1 MCSVCLLSP
10 NTRNRPALCLLVST
24 SFNPSP
30 PPHFFHRPL
39 PPALPAGDMMNM
51 QMSAREFLP
60 SSNELPPLSAYNP
73 PVAWLCVVRLSHFQI
88 RLISPSLA
96 SPYLVLCSG
105 HSLSYLSDQRCYSA
119 CLRIRF
125 DDARVSYVLSSLCL
139 TFCHFKRLC
148 VAKCNLQFTWWALGS
163 VITRHYTFL
172 LFWDQV
178 VHTWWHCSRI
188 WANQPKMSI
197 LRKKKNILRNENE
210 HKFGPNYKLVV
221 FFPAK
226 TFDEGYT
233 YARSKVDIWWL
244 ALIDRRSLFVQLL
257 PFPLSDW
264 LIDWAASK
272 ISVNEVFYSVLQNGI
287 NKSCSCSRIRIFQFK
302 SSLIV
307 KTLELKLSRPLWN
320 SPPTKYLQKNHCLMF
335 LKCSTAAAPW
345 LVRMLA
351 INIV

>member
-1 MCSVCLLSP
+1 
-10 NTRNRPALCLLVST
+10 
-24 SFNPSP
+24 
-30 PPHFFHRPL
+30 
-39 PPALPAGDMMNM
+39 MMNM

-60 SSNELPPLSAYNP
+60 SSNELPPPPP
-73 PVAWLCVVRLSHFQI
+73 PVAWLGVVRLSHFQI

-125 DDARVSYVLSSLCL
+125 DDARVSCVLSSLCL
-139 TFCHFKRLC
+139 TFCLFKRLC
-148 VAKCNLQFTWWALGS
+148 VAKRNLQFTWWAPGS

-221 FFPAK
+221 FFPCKNFWWGIYIRTIKSWHLMIGANWQEVPFCP
-226 TFDEGYT
+226 TF
-233 YARSKVDIWWL
+233 AIP
-244 ALIDRRSLFVQLL
+244 SL
-257 PFPLSDW
+257 W
-264 LIDWAASK
+264 LIDWLGSIKDFCDWSLLFSSSK
-272 ISVNEVFYSVLQNGI
+272 WHQQKLFVL
-287 NKSCSCSRIRIFQFK
+287 KD
-302 SSLIV
+302 
-307 KTLELKLSRPLWN
+307 
-320 SPPTKYLQKNHCLMF
+320 
-335 LKCSTAAAPW
+335 
-345 LVRMLA
+345 
-351 INIV
+351 

>member
-1 MCSVCLLSP
+1 MSCP
-10 NTRNRPALCLLVST
+10 
-24 SFNPSP
+24 PSP
-30 PPHFFHRPL
+30 TT
-39 PPALPAGDMMNM
+39 
-51 QMSAREFLP
+51 
-60 SSNELPPLSAYNP
+60 P

-88 RLISPSLA
+88 LLISPSLA

-125 DDARVSYVLSSLCL
+125 DDARVSCVLSSLCL
-139 TFCHFKRLC
+139 TFCLFKRLC
-148 VAKCNLQFTWWALGS
+148 VAKCNLQFTWWAPGS

-178 VHTWWHCSRI
+178 VHTRWHCSKI

-272 ISVNEVFYSVLQNGI
+272 ISVNGVFYSVLQSGI

-307 KTLELKLSRPLWN
+307 KTFELKLSRPLWN
-320 SPPTKYLQKNHCLMF
+320 SLTTHKASPKKSLFNVFEMLNSSSSVIGKNVCHKHCVNV
-335 LKCSTAAAPW
+335 LKCSATDPW
-345 LVRMLA
+345 LGECLP
-351 INIV
+351 